1 MVEPGK
7 AWKYVANAASQ
18 GAVDCSG
25 AFTYWYRQAG
35 SYMYHGSNTM
45 WRKYTTEKGKIGEVN
60 LIPGMAVFKMRR
72 DGAEPSSFK
81 NDGQGNFYHVGL
93 YIGDGKVVEAKGT
106 KYGCVTSCISDWGY
120 AAKLKYTE
128 YDVNAS
134 DETPSTDDAPS
145 EETRG
150 MVKGGTLNMRG
161 RADKGSA
168 RITTIPNGAT
178 ITIIGENGA
187 WYKARYKNYTGYVMK
202 EYVNLMLYLYK
213 ISGET
218 DDKEAAEKISGYAKE
233 LGISLNVTGG

>member
-7 AWKYVANAASQ
+7 AWKYVANAAEQ
-18 GAVDCSG
+18 GTVDCSG

-72 DGAEPSSFK
+72 DGAEPFAFK

-134 DETPSTDDAPS
+134 DETPSTDDALS
-145 EETRG
+145 EETSG

-161 RADKGSA
+161 RADKGST

-202 EYVNLMLYLYK
+202 EYVKLMLYLYK

-218 DDKEAAEKISGYAKE
+218 DDKEAAEKILGYAKE
-233 LGISLNVTGG
+233 LGVTLNVTGG